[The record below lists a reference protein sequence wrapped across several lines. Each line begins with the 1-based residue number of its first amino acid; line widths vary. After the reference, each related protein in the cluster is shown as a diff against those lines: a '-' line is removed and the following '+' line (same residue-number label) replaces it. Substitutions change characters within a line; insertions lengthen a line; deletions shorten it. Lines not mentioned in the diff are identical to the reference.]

1 MSRHQKSFRLNTGCF
16 WFSRSCF
23 LLAIAYSTYASW
35 FLFLLSSSDWV
46 FLAFFL
52 QHIPNFSFLFLLFL
66 FPAFLLS
73 GIAVANRTGGMVF
86 QVQVQVL
93 AQV

>member
-23 LLAIAYSTYASW
+23 LLAIPYSTYASW

-86 QVQVQVL
+86 QVQVL